1 MEKLFRDISFSTSK
15 LITERYSTSFSRAVS
30 YLAPDIREAIYSIYG
45 FVRLADEIVDSFQ
58 EYDREKLIN
67 LFERDYHEA
76 LENRIS
82 INPALNSFQET
93 VIKYNIPDELIS
105 SFMESMKTDLVKSSY
120 STKNET
126 DYYVYGSAEVVG
138 LMCLMVFVRGD
149 RQLYDD
155 LKKPAQQ
162 LGAAFQKVNFLRDI
176 RTDIEELDRHYFHN
190 TSGNIFNEKIKKE
203 IIDDIRNDFSL
214 SYEGIK
220 KLPADSRIG
229 VLIAY
234 YYYLALLKKIDR
246 TPARMQFERRIR
258 VPDFFKLLIL
268 GKALLVNKL
277 RLI

>member
-1 MEKLFRDISFSTSK
+1 MEQLFRDISFGTSK

-45 FVRLADEIVDSFQ
+45 FVRLADEIVDSFH
-58 EYDREKLIN
+58 EYDREKLIT
-67 LFERDYHEA
+67 LFERDFHEA
-76 LENRIS
+76 LENGIS

-93 VIKYNIPDELIS
+93 VRKYNIPVELIS
-105 SFMESMKTDLVKSSY
+105 AFMKSMKADLVKYSY
-120 STKNET
+120 HTKDET
-126 DYYVYGSAEVVG
+126 NSYVYGSAEVVG

-149 RQLYDD
+149 MQLYDE

-176 RTDIEELDRHYFHN
+176 RNDIEELDRYYFHN
-190 TSGNIFNEKIKKE
+190 TNGKIFNEKIKKE
-203 IIDDIRNDFSL
+203 IIDDIRHDFLL
-214 SYEGIK
+214 SYEGLK
-220 KLPADSRIG
+220 RLPSDSRIG

-246 TPARMQFERRIR
+246 TPARMQFEKRIR

-268 GKALLVNKL
+268 GKALLVTKL